1 MVFRHVSKGVVPK
14 PPVARWHRGTSEG
27 RLGGTWPELSQ
38 QHVILQSLENHS
50 RERNLISSLAPLT
63 FPAPSPDFGPQR
75 ALLAGRGREGT
86 GGHVHLDHGSVAC
99 SYTCPPP
106 RSLPSF
112 QPPLALHA
120 ALSLSC
126 VAFCPGLGLP
136 APSVPSLALCSVV
149 PFALVPL
156 SGDLWLAFGFLEQ
169 IMGSLSTAW
178 THNHIC

>member
-1 MVFRHVSKGVVPK
+1 MAQGDF
-14 PPVARWHRGTSEG
+14 RGTPGWNLARVVTATCDSPESGEPQSREKSNLQPGPPYLPSPFSRLRPSEG
-27 RLGGTWPELSQ
+27 PPGW
-38 QHVILQSLENHS
+38 
-50 RERNLISSLAPLT
+50 
-63 FPAPSPDFGPQR
+63 
-75 ALLAGRGREGT
+75 EGT